1 MRLPRFISAFLLALA
16 VFMAAEWLMLARNL
30 SPGHPRSFY
39 VVHGVL
45 IGVNL
50 VLAIAV
56 GAIGWRGWRGPRD
69 GSRPVP
75 AGERTAEG
83 DQPHD

>member
-1 MRLPRFISAFLLALA
+1 MRLPRFISAFLLGLA

-45 IGVNL
+45 IAVNL
-50 VLAIAV
+50 VLAVAL
-56 GAIGWRGWRGPRD
+56 GAIGWRGWRGAARTRD
-69 GSRPVP
+69 G
-75 AGERTAEG
+75 GERTAEG
-83 DQPHD
+83 DEPHD